1 MNKIPIFSGLHAQP
15 GLKFSVF
22 LALVPFIILIAVYL
36 ISSDYRH
43 RQNPND
49 KLLPK
54 ISKMYDAMARAAFV
68 KHKRT
73 GRYQLWSDTGNSLRR
88 IGIGLGIAAMSGL
101 LLGLNLG
108 LMPGFRALSLPFIT
122 FISIIPPLSIL
133 PILFITFGV
142 DELAKVVLIFIGT
155 FPFITRD
162 MYLEV
167 KKIPKEQII
176 KSLTLGASQFAVAY
190 RVVVPQIIPKLI
202 DNIRLNMGPAWLFLI
217 ASEAIAAT
225 SGLGYRIFLVRRY
238 LAMDTIIP
246 YVLWIVL
253 IGFTVDWL
261 LRKTIQWRYSW
272 YLQSEG

>member
-1 MNKIPIFSGLHAQP
+1 MNKIPIFLGLHAQP
-15 GLKFSVF
+15 GTKFNIF
-22 LALVPFIILIAVYL
+22 LALLPFILLIAVYL
-36 ISSDYRH
+36 VASDYRH
-43 RQNPND
+43 RQNPSD

-54 ISKMYDAMARAAFV
+54 ITKMVDAMKRAAFV

-88 IGIGLGIAAMSGL
+88 IGIGLGAAAVCGMF
-101 LLGLNLG
+101 LGLNLG
-108 LMPGFRALSLPFIT
+108 LLPGIRALGLPFIT
-122 FISIIPPLSIL
+122 FLSIIPPLSIL

-162 MYLEV
+162 IYLEV
-167 KKIPKEQII
+167 KRIPKEQII
-176 KSLTLGASQFAVAY
+176 KSLTLGASQAAVAY

-202 DNIRLNMGPAWLFLI
+202 DTIRLNMGPAWLFLI

-238 LAMDTIIP
+238 LAMDIIIP
-246 YVLWIVL
+246 YVLWIVV

-261 LRKTIQWRYSW
+261 LRKIVQWRYSW
-272 YLQSEG
+272 YLETEG

>member
-1 MNKIPIFSGLHAQP
+1 MNKIPIFFGLHAQP

-22 LALVPFIILIAVYL
+22 LALVPFILLVSVYL
-36 ISSDYRH
+36 IASDRRH

-49 KLLPK
+49 KLLPT
-54 ISKMYDAMARAAFV
+54 ITKMYDAMKRAAFV

-73 GRYQLWSDTGNSLRR
+73 GKYQLWSDTGNSLKRL
-88 IGIGLGIAAMSGL
+88 GIGLGAAAMCGMF
-101 LLGLNLG
+101 LGLNLG
-108 LMPGFRALSLPFIT
+108 LMPGIRALGLPFIT
-122 FISIIPPLSIL
+122 FVSIIPPLSIL
-133 PILFITFGV
+133 PILFITVGV

-162 MYLEV
+162 IYLEV

-202 DNIRLNMGPAWLFLI
+202 DTIRLNMGPAWLFLI

-238 LAMDTIIP
+238 LAMDIIIP

-261 LRKTIQWRYSW
+261 LRKTIHWRYSW
-272 YLQSEG
+272 YLESGG

>member
-1 MNKIPIFSGLHAQP
+1 MEKIPIFFGLHAQP
-15 GLKFSVF
+15 GLKFSVV
-22 LALVPFIILIAVYL
+22 LALVPFIILISVYL
-36 ISSDYRH
+36 IASDHRH
-43 RQNPND
+43 RKNPND
-49 KLLPK
+49 KLLPT
-54 ISKMYDAMARAAFV
+54 ITKMYDAMKRAAFV
-68 KHKRT
+68 EHKRT
-73 GRYQLWSDTGNSLRR
+73 GKYQLWSDTGNSLRR
-88 IGIGLGIAAMSGL
+88 LGIGLGAAAICGL

-108 LMPGFRALSLPFIT
+108 LMPGINALGRPFIT
-122 FISIIPPLSIL
+122 FVSIIPPLSIL

-142 DELAKVVLIFIGT
+142 DELAKVVLIFLGT

-162 MYLEV
+162 IYLEV

-176 KSLTLGASQFAVAY
+176 KALTLGASQFAVVY

-202 DNIRLNMGPAWLFLI
+202 DIIRLNMGPAWLFLI

-238 LAMDTIIP
+238 LAMNTIIP

-261 LRKTIQWRYSW
+261 LRMAIQWKYSW
-272 YLQSEG
+272 YLESEV

>member
-1 MNKIPIFSGLHAQP
+1 MHKIPKFFGLHAQP
-15 GLKFSVF
+15 GLKFSII
-22 LALVPFIILIAVYL
+22 LGLIPFILLITVYL
-36 ISSDYRH
+36 TASDYRH

-49 KLLPK
+49 KLLPT
-54 ISKMYDAMARAAFV
+54 ISKMYDAMKKAAFV

-73 GRYQLWSDTGNSLRR
+73 GQFQLWHDTGNSLRR
-88 IGIGLGIAAMSGL
+88 IGIGLGFAALCGL

-108 LMPGFRALSLPFIT
+108 LMPGFRALGLPFIT

-167 KKIPKEQII
+167 KKIPREQII

-202 DNIRLNMGPAWLFLI
+202 DTVRLNMGPAWLFLI

-225 SGLGYRIFLVRRY
+225 SGLGYRIYLVRRY
-238 LAMDTIIP
+238 LAMDIIIP

-253 IGFTVDWL
+253 IGFTVDWV
-261 LRKTIQWRYSW
+261 LRKTIQWKYSW
-272 YLQSEG
+272 YLHSAS

>member
-1 MNKIPIFSGLHAQP
+1 MNKIPIFLGIHAQP
-15 GLKFSVF
+15 GLKFSVT
-22 LALVPFIILIAVYL
+22 LALVPFIVLIAVYL
-36 ISSDYRH
+36 TASDYRH

-49 KLLPK
+49 KLLPT
-54 ISKMYDAMARAAFV
+54 ITKMYDAMKKAAFV

-73 GRYQLWSDTGNSLRR
+73 GRYQLWSDTGNSLKR
-88 IGIGLGIAAMSGL
+88 IGIGLGAAAMCGM

-108 LMPGFRALSLPFIT
+108 LMPGIRVLGLPFIT
-122 FISIIPPLSIL
+122 FVSIIPPLSIL

-162 MYLEV
+162 IYLEV
-167 KKIPKEQII
+167 KKIPREQII

-190 RVVVPQIIPKLI
+190 RVIFPQIIPKLI
-202 DNIRLNMGPAWLFLI
+202 DTIRLNMGPAWLFLI

-261 LRKTIQWRYSW
+261 LRKTVQWRYSW
-272 YLQSEG
+272 YLESQG

>member
-1 MNKIPIFSGLHAQP
+1 
-15 GLKFSVF
+15 
-22 LALVPFIILIAVYL
+22 
-36 ISSDYRH
+36 
-43 RQNPND
+43 
-49 KLLPK
+49 
-54 ISKMYDAMARAAFV
+54 
-68 KHKRT
+68 
-73 GRYQLWSDTGNSLRR
+73 
-88 IGIGLGIAAMSGL
+88 MSGM

-108 LMPGFRALSLPFIT
+108 LMPGFRALGLPFIT

-155 FPFITRD
+155 FPYITRD
-162 MYLEV
+162 MYQEV

-202 DNIRLNMGPAWLFLI
+202 DTLRLNMGPAWLFLI

-225 SGLGYRIFLVRRY
+225 SGLGYRIFLVRGY
-238 LAMDTIIP
+238 LAMETIIP

-261 LRKTIQWRYSW
+261 LRKTIQWKYSW
-272 YLQSEG
+272 YLQSAG